1 MMRNKT
7 FFGGEAGVSEGLMY
21 EMFSKP
27 WHCQD
32 WIDKSAKF
40 DWAFRNIHYLS

>member
-27 WHCQD
+27 WHCQED
-32 WIDKSAKF
+32 GAGF
-40 DWAFRNIHYLS
+40 DANLT